1 MSNLARHA
9 LQRRP
14 RSGKARHGA
23 GKPLGPRTNAAV
35 VEQQLTRK
43 LYSKFNRVQDGTVLS
58 HRIAAHC
65 CQPHPCSCS
74 DTCHEAAFK
83 FFDRNR
89 DGVVT
94 REEFKVAL
102 ETLGFDAT
110 PLEREKLLNK
120 YDSNG
125 DGLVSCW

>member
-1 MSNLARHA
+1 M
-9 LQRRP
+9 
-14 RSGKARHGA
+14 
-23 GKPLGPRTNAAV
+23 
-35 VEQQLTRK
+35 
-43 LYSKFNRVQDGTVLS
+43 VQCCHT
-58 HRIAAHC
+58 IADHC
-65 CQPHPCSCS
+65 CQPHPSCS
-74 DTCHEAAFK
+74 DTRYETAFK